1 MKRTFLLLAMA
12 MLMAMPSFAGAKK
25 KAEKDTEHFR
35 YEIECAGN
43 GTQGTYLVKVWS
55 YSKRPSV
62 AAEQCMKNAVH
73 GVIFKGY
80 TGGNGCVAQR
90 PLASHPGVEMEYE
103 EYFRNFLSDKGE
115 YYKYVSLTGATQEII
130 KVGKEYKVGI
140 IVSVQKDELR
150 KALEQAGVIRGLGSG
165 F

>member
-1 MKRTFLLLAMA
+1 MKRNILLIALSLLLATPA
-12 MLMAMPSFAGAKK
+12 FAGAKQ
-25 KAEKDTEHFR
+25 KAQKDTEHFR

-55 YSKRPSV
+55 YSKRPKI

-80 TGGNGCVAQR
+80 TGGNGCVAQK
-90 PLASHPGVEMEYE
+90 PLANHPGVEMEYE
-103 EYFRNFLSDKGE
+103 EYFRSFFADNGE
-115 YYKYVSLTGATQEII
+115 YYKYVSLTGATQEMV

-150 KALEQAGVIRGLGSG
+150 KALEQAGIIRGLNSG